1 MVSDPKP
8 TRSQGDLAEML
19 EMLLDKGVVVNADV
33 AVSVGD
39 TELLG
44 IELRAAIASFET
56 AAKYGLEFPTG
67 TDMKRVE
74 EAANINDDLED
85 NPDADMDMDA
95 GVKMSA
101 TTGSEMNAERIE
113 ESSNSSAETDDT
125 GSTTVPHKNR
135 RDSSVDQYNN
145 GTGESESERE

>member
-85 NPDADMDMDA
+85 NPDTDA

-125 GSTTVPHKNR
+125 GSTTVPDKNR